1 MSGQLPRMG
10 LPEEDVEMIEIPRF
24 KKRELNLG
32 IVRKH
37 PGKQRAAWLALGG
50 LWVVNGL
57 LSLVSVNPGVLSPF
71 CARRS
76 VKMAKV
82 DVIIYPQFF
91 DMNVIYILVQQVE
104 SSFITIGRDLIEL

>member
-1 MSGQLPRMG
+1 MG

-32 IVRKH
+32 LVRKH
-37 PGKQRAAWLALGG
+37 PTKQRVAWLALGG

-57 LSLVSVNPGVLSPF
+57 LSLVSVNAGVLFAVSP
-71 CARRS
+71 RRRD
-76 VKMAKV
+76 VKMEKA

-91 DMNVIYILVQQVE
+91 DVNVIYILVQQVE
-104 SSFITIGRDLIEL
+104 SSFVTIIRELIEL

>member
-1 MSGQLPRMG
+1 MSSQLPRMG

-57 LSLVSVNPGVLSPF
+57 LSLVSVNPVRPFALVVVLRW
-71 CARRS
+71 RR
-76 VKMAKV
+76 
-82 DVIIYPQFF
+82 
-91 DMNVIYILVQQVE
+91 LT
-104 SSFITIGRDLIEL
+104 SSFILSSLT

>member
-1 MSGQLPRMG
+1 MG

-32 IVRKH
+32 LVRKH
-37 PGKQRAAWLALGG
+37 PAKQRVAWLALGG

-57 LSLVSVNPGVLSPF
+57 LSLVSVNAGVLFAGS
-71 CARRS
+71 RS
-76 VKMAKV
+76 WCVKMEKA

-91 DMNVIYILVQQVE
+91 DVNVIYILVQQVE
-104 SSFITIGRDLIEL
+104 SSFVTMIRELIEL